1 MMSKYSRSTMKIAF
15 ILFIGAA
22 LFYSCNYINNVR
34 LLTGGGVNSSNF
46 TETISFKY
54 LKGLIVVNAQLNN
67 DTTYHQFIF
76 DTGAFNSKIEFKL
89 AEELGLSVKA
99 IKDNSTAQGINRK
112 IEVVR
117 ADKVRIGSIEFTKIG
132 AGKLQYD
139 AKSASPCIAEDGII
153 GANLIKLAHW
163 KIDYQKQ
170 KMSFS
175 DSPFRVPDNEKNYLL
190 PFKKPLLSGV
200 PEIEIEVAGRVLSGV
215 LFDIGFNG
223 GLVLPA
229 KFGEA
234 FESDSVLKVI
244 DQSTSGIYGTSIDTL
259 TTKRLE
265 VSVGGFT
272 STIPVEFSSIGKA
285 LLGNE
290 YLQHFDVFIN
300 YDSKRISLVQRK
312 EVHVEFGRTF
322 IPGVLNDSLW
332 IVNRII
338 PDNTLSLGDTLE
350 AINEKSPSDIFKSYC
365 DYFMN
370 IGELMN
376 QEKTE
381 VKTTSGEVII
391 VYL

>member
-1 MMSKYSRSTMKIAF
+1 MRTYPRSTIRIGFTLLMGVV
-15 ILFIGAA
+15 LFN
-22 LFYSCNYINNVR
+22 SCNYINNVR

-54 LKGLIVVNAQLNN
+54 LKGLIVVDAQLNN
-67 DTTYHQFIF
+67 YTTYHQFIF

-99 IKDNSTAQGINRK
+99 IKDNSTAQGISRK

-117 ADKVRIGSIEFTKIG
+117 ADKVKIGSIEFTKIG

-175 DSPFRVPDNEKNYLL
+175 DSPLRVPNNEKSYLL

-200 PEIEIEVAGRVLSGV
+200 PEIEIEVAGRILSGV
-215 LFDIGFNG
+215 LFDVGFNG

-229 KFGEA
+229 KFAEA

-244 DQSTSGIYGTSIDTL
+244 DQSTSGIYGTNIDTL

-265 VSVGGFT
+265 VSVGGFR

-300 YDSKRISLVQRK
+300 YDSKKISLVHKK
-312 EVHVEFGRTF
+312 EIRVEFGRTF
-322 IPGVLNDSLW
+322 IPGMLNDSLW
-332 IVNRII
+332 IVNRTT
-338 PDNTLSLGDTLE
+338 PNNTLVLGDTLE
-350 AINEKSPSDIFKSYC
+350 TINGKKPSDLFKNYC

-370 IGELMN
+370 ISELMN
-376 QEKTE
+376 REKTE

-391 VYL
+391 VYQ